1 MCHCVP
7 ARCLPVAALCCSSG
21 QASQYLENEIAVMVM
36 VLETAAA
43 LRAGPFECSVVAF
56 KTKAPVHFPLLP
68 GPFLVSRVLAPGE
81 ALVRMLSGGQP
92 CAFQSWARCGQC
104 WCQTAGGVCGPGVLG
119 SVSGSP
125 SDLPRQGWPDGQPVQ
140 WAPCRKHV

>member
-1 MCHCVP
+1 
-7 ARCLPVAALCCSSG
+7 
-21 QASQYLENEIAVMVM
+21 M
-36 VLETAAA
+36 VLQTAAP

-104 WCQTAGGVCGPGVLG
+104 WCQMAGSVCGPGVLG
-119 SVSGSP
+119 SVSEEAHPTGQGRAGLTGSQCSGRP
-125 SDLPRQGWPDGQPVQ
+125 AGSVSDGSCWCVGFCSAQ
-140 WAPCRKHV
+140 